1 MTVNNQQK
9 QKILDKARQQLERVK
24 AYRKEASRKV
34 SLANK
39 RIARLEKAGLKDSP
53 AYQAYI
59 ESGGGKFSIRGKN
72 YRETQAEVSRLDRLI
87 NAETSTVRGSYKV
100 LKNFAKKANIEYTD
114 MADLQRQQKEM
125 FEYVSKYNQY
135 ASTVLDAASAIG
147 YKQVWDA
154 ANIFIK
160 ETQGQQKG
168 AKLDIKA
175 AIESMQKSID
185 EFNKNNKIDE
195 LFKL

>member
-9 QKILDKARQQLERVK
+9 QKILDKARQQLERVR

-59 ESGGGKFSIRGKN
+59 ESGGGKFSIRGKS
-72 YRETQAEVSRLDRLI
+72 YRETQAEVARLDRLI

-185 EFNKNNKIDE
+185 EFNKNNKVNE

>member
-1 MTVNNQQK
+1 MSISNQQK
-9 QKILDKARQQLERVK
+9 QKTLDKAHQQLERVRV
-24 AYRKEASRKV
+24 YRKEASRKV

-59 ESGGGKFSIRGKN
+59 ESGGGKFSIRGKS
-72 YRETQAEVSRLDRLI
+72 YRETQAEVARLDRLI

>member
-9 QKILDKARQQLERVK
+9 QKILDKARQQLERVR

-59 ESGGGKFSIRGKN
+59 ESGGGKFSIRGKS
-72 YRETQAEVSRLDRLI
+72 YRETQAEVARLDRLI

>member
-1 MTVNNQQK
+1 MKSTK
-9 QKILDKARQQLERVK
+9 QKLLNKAHEKLERVK
-24 AYRKEASRKV
+24 AYRTEASRKV

-39 RIARLEKAGLKDSP
+39 RIARLEKAGLQDSP

-59 ESGGGKFSIRGKN
+59 ESGGGKFSIRNKN
-72 YRETQAEVSRLDRLI
+72 HRETQKEVARLDRLI

-100 LKNFAKKANIEYTD
+100 LKNFAKKANIKYTD
-114 MADLQRQQKEM
+114 MDDLRQKQKLM

-160 ETQGQQKG
+160 ETQGMQKD
-168 AKLDIKA
+168 AELDIKS
-175 AIESMQKSID
+175 AIDSMQKSID
-185 EFNKNNKIDE
+185 EFNNNNKIDE
-195 LFKL
+195 LFQL

>member
-1 MTVNNQQK
+1 MSISNQQK
-9 QKILDKARQQLERVK
+9 QKTLDKARQQLERVRV
-24 AYRKEASRKV
+24 YRKEASRKV

-59 ESGGGKFSIRGKN
+59 ESGGGKFSIRGKS
-72 YRETQAEVSRLDRLI
+72 YRETQAEVARLDRLI

>member
-1 MTVNNQQK
+1 MSVNNQQK
-9 QKILDKARQQLERVK
+9 QKILDKARQQLERVR

-59 ESGGGKFSIRGKN
+59 ESGGGKFSIRGKS
-72 YRETQAEVSRLDRLI
+72 YRETQAEVARLDRLI